1 MCIDYKKLNNITIK
15 DKYPIPRI
23 NNIFDRLQ
31 KSSIFSK
38 LDFKQAYYQIP
49 MAENAIE
56 KTAFTTQN
64 GHYEFL
70 RLPFGLTNAPAD
82 FNRIMNEIFH
92 EFKAFEEHYFDD
104 STVHSINIDQHLIHL
119 EAIFKK
125 LRQVNLKLNFD
136 KCLFIQTEIKLFG
149 HIISENLIKMDQKKI
164 DLIKDWPIPTNTSEL
179 SRFLGFTGYYRNF
192 IDQYA
197 AITANLTNLLHKD
210 VEWFFGPIQLKTF
223 EFLKQCMVNYP
234 ILRLPD
240 LDKPF
245 IIYCDASGVGLGAIL
260 AQLDDNG
267 NEYVC
272 ENASRQQ
279 QGPKALQYYR
289 KRMFKC
295 CMDY

>member
-1 MCIDYKKLNNITIK
+1 
-15 DKYPIPRI
+15 
-23 NNIFDRLQ
+23 
-31 KSSIFSK
+31 
-38 LDFKQAYYQIP
+38 

-70 RLPFGLTNAPAD
+70 RLPFGLSNAPAD

-149 HIISENLIKMDQKKI
+149 HIISDNLIKMDQKKI

-192 IDQYA
+192 ID
-197 AITANLTNLLHKD
+197 
-210 VEWFFGPIQLKTF
+210 
-223 EFLKQCMVNYP
+223 
-234 ILRLPD
+234 
-240 LDKPF
+240 
-245 IIYCDASGVGLGAIL
+245 
-260 AQLDDNG
+260 
-267 NEYVC
+267 
-272 ENASRQQ
+272 
-279 QGPKALQYYR
+279 
-289 KRMFKC
+289 
-295 CMDY
+295 